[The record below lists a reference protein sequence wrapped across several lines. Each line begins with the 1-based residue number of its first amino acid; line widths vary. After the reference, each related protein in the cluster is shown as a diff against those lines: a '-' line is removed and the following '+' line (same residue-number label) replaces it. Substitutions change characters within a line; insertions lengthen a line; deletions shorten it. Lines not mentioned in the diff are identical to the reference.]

1 MIGSSIRRLL
11 EQRDSRDSQEWLG
24 KPSKI
29 SWKCEKNMRTEDRV
43 IWGINHSKILFTPSA
58 ALEYTIQPKQEKY
71 VLDKHPLSQ
80 SFCLSLSPRLSQS
93 SRINKG
99 EWNNCF
105 KKFSSRLDDVDDSVW
120 STRSDGIKR
129 RENCGAA
136 RVHFLSEVFVQGEGP
151 KARDSKIVK
160 TEFPSAMF
168 LAQSPVK
175 LSIE

>member
-136 RVHFLSEVFVQGEGP
+136 RVHFLSWVKYLC